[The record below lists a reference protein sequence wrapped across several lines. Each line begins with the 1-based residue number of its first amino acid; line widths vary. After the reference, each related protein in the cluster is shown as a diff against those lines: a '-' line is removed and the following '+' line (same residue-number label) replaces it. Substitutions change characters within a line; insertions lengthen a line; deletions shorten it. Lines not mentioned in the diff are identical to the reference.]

1 MTMAGGLNTERLLG
15 WRLPSPGNTMLGLCA
30 LFNIT
35 LLAILLLT
43 LLGIKPAHAQED
55 LSCVGQDLVEIM
67 QRDEPQK
74 YQNLQAEADK
84 VLNGKGTFWRIEKDG
99 LAPSYLLGTMHVTDP
114 RVLKMPKGAQEAFAS
129 AKTVVVESDEI
140 LDEQKAAVAIFAR
153 PDLSMFIDGKSITDM
168 LSTQDK
174 QRLEDDLKQR
184 GIPLVSVLKMKP
196 WILASFV
203 ALPACEFKRK
213 AQGASFLD
221 KKIAEDGVASGK
233 SIKGLETLVE
243 QIQAMADLPMD
254 FHMKALVETL
264 SLGDRMQDIMW
275 TMTDLYLQENVGAI
289 MPMVTAVTP
298 ESSDADEDGYA
309 SFEKRIITDRNHVM
323 AERAAPLLAQGSVF
337 IAVGALH
344 LPDEEGV
351 IELLRKQGYTLTRV
365 N

>member
-1 MTMAGGLNTERLLG
+1 MVGLNAERFLG
-15 WRLPSPGNTMLGLCA
+15 LRLRLGNAVLGLCA

-35 LLAILLLT
+35 LLAILAFT
-43 LLGIKPAHAQED
+43 LLGIKPAKAED
-55 LSCVGQDLVEIM
+55 DLTCAGQDLVEIM

-74 YQNLQAEADK
+74 YQKLVAEADD

-114 RVLKMPKGAQEAFAS
+114 RVLKMPNGAQEAFAS
-129 AKTVVVESDEI
+129 SKTVVVESDEI
-140 LDEQKAAVAIFAR
+140 LDDKKAATAIFAK
-153 PDLSMFIDGKSITDM
+153 PELSMFLDGKSITDM
-168 LSTQDK
+168 LSEQDK
-174 QRLEDDLKQR
+174 QRLEDGLQQR
-184 GIPLVSVLKMKP
+184 GIPLASVIKMKP
-196 WILASFV
+196 WMLASFV
-203 ALPACEFKRK
+203 ALPTCEFKRK

-221 KKIAEDGVASGK
+221 KKIAEDGVAGGK
-233 SIKGLETLVE
+233 SVKGLETLVE

-289 MPMVTAVTP
+289 MPMITAVTP
-298 ESSDADEDGYA
+298 ETSGMDEDGYA
-309 SFEKRIITDRNHVM
+309 SFEKRIITDRNHIM
-323 AERAAPLLAQGSVF
+323 AQRAAPILAEGAVF
-337 IAVGALH
+337 MAVGALH
-344 LPDEEGV
+344 LPDQEGV

>member
-1 MTMAGGLNTERLLG
+1 MVGLNAERFLG
-15 WRLPSPGNTMLGLCA
+15 LRLRLGNTVLGLCA
-30 LFNIT
+30 LFHII
-35 LLAILLLT
+35 LLAMLAFT
-43 LLGIKPAHAQED
+43 LLGIKPAKAED
-55 LSCVGQDLVEIM
+55 DLTCAGQDLVEIM

-74 YQNLQAEADK
+74 YQKLTAEADG

-99 LAPSYLLGTMHVTDP
+99 LEPSYLLGTMHVTDP
-114 RVLKMPKGAQEAFAS
+114 RVLNMPKGAQEAFAS

-140 LDEQKAAVAIFAR
+140 LDDKKAASAIFAK
-153 PDLSMFIDGKSITDM
+153 PELSMFLDGKSITDM
-168 LSTQDK
+168 LSPEDK
-174 QRLEDDLKQR
+174 KRLEDGLQQR
-184 GIPLVSVLKMKP
+184 GIPLASVIKMKP

-221 KKIAEDGVASGK
+221 KKIAEDGVATGK
-233 SIKGLETLVE
+233 SVKGLETLLE

-264 SLGDRMQDIMW
+264 SVGDRMQDIMW

-289 MPMVTAVTP
+289 MPMITAATP
-298 ESSDADEDGYA
+298 ETSGMDDDGYA
-309 SFEKRIITDRNHVM
+309 SFEKRIITDRNHIM
-323 AERAAPLLAQGSVF
+323 AERAAPILAEGAVF
-337 IAVGALH
+337 MAVGALH
-344 LPDEEGV
+344 LPDQEGV

>member
-1 MTMAGGLNTERLLG
+1 MVMTGGLNTERFLG
-15 WRLPSPGNTMLGLCA
+15 WKLPRLGSAMLGLCA
-30 LFNIT
+30 LFHIT
-35 LLAILLLT
+35 LVTILLLT
-43 LLGIKPAHAQED
+43 LLGIKPARAEED
-55 LSCVGQDLVEIM
+55 VSCVGQDLVEIM

-74 YQNLQAEADK
+74 YQNLLAESDK

-99 LAPSYLLGTMHVTDP
+99 IAPSYLLGTMHVTDP
-114 RVLKMPKGAQEAFAS
+114 RVLKMPNGAQEAFAS

-168 LSTQDK
+168 LSEQDK
-174 QRLEDDLKQR
+174 QRLEDGLKQR
-184 GIPLVSVLKMKP
+184 GIPLASVMKMKP

-203 ALPACEFKRK
+203 ALPACEIKRK

-221 KKIAEDGVASGK
+221 KKIAEDGVAAGK

-243 QIQAMADLPMD
+243 QIQAMADLPME
-254 FHMKALVETL
+254 FHVKALVETL
-264 SLGDRMQDIMW
+264 SLGDRMQDIIW

-289 MPMVTAVTP
+289 MPMITAVTP
-298 ESSDADEDGYA
+298 VSAGADEDGYA
-309 SFEKRIITDRNHVM
+309 RFEKRIITDRNHVM
-323 AERAAPLLAQGSVF
+323 AERAAPILAEGSVF
-337 IAVGALH
+337 MAVGALH